1 MCSWSRQAIIQDIV
15 LAIVIN
21 TSAALLSGAALAW
34 GSWYPFTCAALGTNL
49 LAQLVIPTGS
59 IARAVTAPLGT
70 VAWRVYAQ
78 IFVENLVFV
87 TIISLAMAFTQVGAT
102 GMLDAW
108 RATYLWLVLIG
119 YVTSVCLYLVFHP
132 REA

>member
-1 MCSWSRQAIIQDIV
+1 MATAHCPNDLTRGLSSCASGTPIQPGAPEPTAAAAARHRARHRVSRTA
-15 LAIVIN
+15 
-21 TSAALLSGAALAW
+21 TH
-34 GSWYPFTCAALGTNL
+34 
-49 LAQLVIPTGS
+49 
-59 IARAVTAPLGT
+59 VTAPLGT